1 MHTKNPVIELIIALC
16 RFRGSNAAMLRNT
29 ETGYG
34 LVAIV
39 FHWTIAV
46 LFAGQVTLGIF
57 MTGLADDN
65 LAKFGLYQWHKS
77 FGLVILLLALVRL
90 AWRLINRA
98 PAMPAGMAAFE
109 QRAARLAHVFLYAA
123 IVLVPVT
130 GWAFVSS
137 SPLGIPTFAF
147 YLVLVPH
154 LPVPVSE
161 AAEAVLQ
168 RVHTYLAL
176 LTAAVALVH
185 VGAALR
191 HHCVLKD
198 GVLRRMIVPAHFRRG
213 GQRGD

>member
-1 MHTKNPVIELIIALC
+1 MV
-16 RFRGSNAAMLRNT
+16 AMLRNT

-39 FHWTIAV
+39 FHWAIAA
-46 LFAGQVTLGIF
+46 LFAGQVALGIF
-57 MTGLADDN
+57 MTGLADEEP
-65 LAKFGLYQWHKS
+65 AKFGLYQWHKS
-77 FGLVILLLALVRL
+77 FGLLILLLALVRL

-98 PAMPAGMAAFE
+98 PVLPAGVPVWE
-109 QRAARLAHVFLYAA
+109 QRAARLAHVVLYAA

-154 LPVPVSE
+154 LPVPVSD

-168 RVHTYLAL
+168 GIHTSLAL
-176 LTAAVALVH
+176 ISAAVAIVH
-185 VGAALR
+185 IGAALR
-191 HHCVLKD
+191 HHFMLKD
-198 GVLRRMIVPAHFRRG
+198 AVLRRMIVPARR
-213 GQRGD
+213 RRTD

>member
-1 MHTKNPVIELIIALC
+1 
-16 RFRGSNAAMLRNT
+16 MLRNT

-39 FHWTIAV
+39 FHWTIAA
-46 LFAGQVTLGIF
+46 LFAGQVVLGIF
-57 MTGLADDN
+57 MTGLADDEPV
-65 LAKFGLYQWHKS
+65 KFGLFQWHKS
-77 FGLVILLLALVRL
+77 FGLLILLLAPVLL
-90 AWRLINRA
+90 ARRLINLA
-98 PAMPAGMAAFE
+98 PDLPSGMRAFE

-147 YLVLVPH
+147 YLIVVPH

-168 RVHTYLAL
+168 RIHTSLAL
-176 LTAAVALVH
+176 ISAAVAIVH
-185 VGAALR
+185 TGAALR
-191 HHCVLKD
+191 HHFVLKD
-198 GVLRRMIVPAHFRRG
+198 AVLRRMIVPARRRRG
-213 GQRGD
+213 D

>member
-1 MHTKNPVIELIIALC
+1 LP
-16 RFRGSNAAMLRNT
+16 FAAFAGLNGGMLRNT

-39 FHWTIAV
+39 FHWTIAA
-46 LFAGQVTLGIF
+46 LFAGQVALGLY
-57 MTGLADDN
+57 MTGLADDAP
-65 LAKFGLYQWHKS
+65 AKFGLYQWHKS

-90 AWRLINRA
+90 AWRLTNPVPDLPEA
-98 PAMPAGMAAFE
+98 VPAFE

-147 YLVLVPH
+147 YLVVVPH

-161 AAEAVLQ
+161 AAEAALQ
-168 RVHTYLAL
+168 RVHTGLAL
-176 LTAAVALVH
+176 ISATAAILH
-185 VGAALR
+185 TGAALR
-191 HHCVLKD
+191 HHFGLKD
-198 GVLRRMIVPAHFRRG
+198 AVLRRMVVPARRRRG
-213 GQRGD
+213 E

>member
-1 MHTKNPVIELIIALC
+1 
-16 RFRGSNAAMLRNT
+16 MLRNT

-57 MTGLADDN
+57 MTGLADDEP
-65 LAKFGLYQWHKS
+65 AKFGLYQWHKS

-98 PAMPAGMAAFE
+98 PDPPGGMAVFE
-109 QRAARLAHVFLYAA
+109 QRAARLAHVFLYTA
-123 IVLVPVT
+123 IVLVPGT
-130 GWAFVSS
+130 GWACVSS
-137 SPLGIPTFAF
+137 SPLAIPTFAF

-154 LPVPVSE
+154 LPVPVSD

-168 RVHTYLAL
+168 RVHTSLAL
-176 LTAAVALVH
+176 LSAAVAVLH
-185 VGAALR
+185 IGAALR
-191 HHCVLKD
+191 HHFVLKD
-198 GVLRRMIVPAHFRRG
+198 GVLRRMIVPAHR
-213 GQRGD
+213 QRGD

>member
-1 MHTKNPVIELIIALC
+1 MAV
-16 RFRGSNAAMLRNT
+16 MLRNT

-34 LVAIV
+34 LVAIL
-39 FHWTIAV
+39 FHWTIAA
-46 LFAGQVTLGIF
+46 LFAGQVTLGLV
-57 MTGLADDN
+57 MTGLADEEPE
-65 LAKFGLYQWHKS
+65 KFGLYQWHKS
-77 FGLVILLLALVRL
+77 FGLLILLLALVRL
-90 AWRLINRA
+90 TWRLINWA
-98 PAMPAGMAAFE
+98 PDLPAGMPVWE

-147 YLVLVPH
+147 YLVVVPH

-168 RVHTYLAL
+168 RVHTSLAL
-176 LTAAVALVH
+176 ISAVVAVLH

-191 HHCVLKD
+191 HHFVRKD
-198 GVLRRMIVPAHFRRG
+198 AVLRRMIVPARR
-213 GQRGD
+213 RCGD

>member
-1 MHTKNPVIELIIALC
+1 MT
-16 RFRGSNAAMLRNT
+16 AMLRNT

-57 MTGLADDN
+57 MTGLADDER
-65 LAKFGLYQWHKS
+65 AKFGLYQWHKS
-77 FGLVILLLALVRL
+77 FGLLIL
-90 AWRLINRA
+90 
-98 PAMPAGMAAFE
+98 
-109 QRAARLAHVFLYAA
+109 
-123 IVLVPVT
+123 

-147 YLVLVPH
+147 YLVVVPH

-168 RVHTYLAL
+168 RVHTSLAL
-176 LTAAVALVH
+176 LSAAVAVVH
-185 VGAALR
+185 IGAALR
-191 HHCVLKD
+191 HHFVLKD
-198 GVLRRMIVPAHFRRG
+198 AVLRRMIVPAHRRRVGRRG
-213 GQRGD
+213 D

>member
-1 MHTKNPVIELIIALC
+1 MAV
-16 RFRGSNAAMLRNT
+16 MLRNT

-39 FHWTIAV
+39 FHWTIAA
-46 LFAGQVTLGIF
+46 LFAGQVALGIF
-57 MTGLADDN
+57 MTGLADHEP
-65 LAKFGLYQWHKS
+65 AKFGLYQWHKS

-98 PAMPAGMAAFE
+98 PDPPAGIRAFE

-147 YLVLVPH
+147 YLVVVPH
-154 LPVPVSE
+154 LPAPVSE
-161 AAEAVLQ
+161 AAEALL
-168 RVHTYLAL
+168 RRIHTTLAL
-176 LTAAVALVH
+176 LSAAVAILH
-185 VGAALR
+185 IGAALR
-191 HHCVLKD
+191 HHFVLKD
-198 GVLRRMIVPAHFRRG
+198 TVLRRMIVPAHRRRG
-213 GQRGD
+213 D

>member
-1 MHTKNPVIELIIALC
+1 
-16 RFRGSNAAMLRNT
+16 MLRNT

-39 FHWTIAV
+39 FHWAIAV

-57 MTGLADDN
+57 MTGLADDEPG
-65 LAKFGLYQWHKS
+65 KFGLYQLHKS
-77 FGLVILLLALVRL
+77 FGLLILLLALVRL

-98 PAMPAGMAAFE
+98 PDLPAGMRAFE

-147 YLVLVPH
+147 YLVVVPH

-168 RVHTYLAL
+168 RVHTSLAL
-176 LTAAVALVH
+176 LSAAVAILH
-185 VGAALR
+185 VAAALR
-191 HHCVLKD
+191 HHFVLKD
-198 GVLRRMIVPAHFRRG
+198 TVLRRMIVPAHRQHRGRRG
-213 GQRGD
+213 D

>member
-1 MHTKNPVIELIIALC
+1 
-16 RFRGSNAAMLRNT
+16 MLRNT

-39 FHWTIAV
+39 FHWAIAA
-46 LFAGQVTLGIF
+46 LFIGQVALGLV
-57 MTGLADDN
+57 MTGLADDEPI
-65 LAKFGLYQWHKS
+65 KFGLYQWHKS
-77 FGLVILLLALVRL
+77 FGLLILLLGLVRL
-90 AWRLINRA
+90 AWRLVNRV
-98 PAMPAGMAAFE
+98 PDLPGNMAAWE

-147 YLVLVPH
+147 YLIVVPH

-168 RVHTYLAL
+168 RIHTSLAL
-176 LTAAVALVH
+176 LSAAVAILH
-185 VGAALR
+185 IGAALR
-191 HHCVLKD
+191 HHFVLKD
-198 GVLRRMIVPAHFRRG
+198 AVLRRMIVPARQRRG
-213 GQRGD
+213 N

>member
-1 MHTKNPVIELIIALC
+1 M
-16 RFRGSNAAMLRNT
+16 AAMLRNT
-29 ETGYG
+29 DSGYG

-57 MTGLADDN
+57 MTGLADEEP
-65 LAKFGLYQWHKS
+65 AKFGLYQWHKS
-77 FGLVILLLALVRL
+77 FGLLILLLALVRL

-98 PAMPAGMAAFE
+98 PDLPAGMAVFE
-109 QRAARLAHVFLYAA
+109 RRAARLAHVFLYAA
-123 IVLVPVT
+123 LVLVPVT

-154 LPVPVSE
+154 LPMPVSE

-168 RVHTYLAL
+168 LIHTSLAL
-176 LTAAVALVH
+176 ISAAVAVVH
-185 VGAALR
+185 IGAALR
-191 HHCVLKD
+191 HHFVLKD
-198 GVLRRMIVPAHFRRG
+198 TVLRRMIVPARQ
-213 GQRGD
+213 QRED